1 MLAYSLKI
9 AWRYFFSKSSQ
20 TVINRI
26 NGFAFFMVVIAT
38 ASLFIVLSAFGGLK
52 AFGLSFSESFDP
64 DYEIKPLQGKYFNV
78 SDSLLSKIE
87 SLPEIIAIAPQI
99 EEKVFLSYD
108 QKNQVAYLKAVPP
121 NYTSVVAIDSLIALG
136 EWLSFDGSD
145 VVLGFSIA
153 GNLSVGVYDYTSFLN
168 IKVPKKKKQ
177 TLLDQNPFKQVNALT
192 VGLYQINE
200 ELDKKYVFSRLELAQ
215 NLLDLQPQEY
225 TSLVLKTQPTLSK
238 SELAEL
244 LKPLI
249 KKPIQLIS
257 RAEQNT
263 ALYKMLN
270 MEHLAIYFIFTL
282 VMIIALFNVV
292 GALIMMIIDKKGQM
306 KIIQSMGATPKGIY
320 QIFFILGLLI
330 CIFGGSVGL
339 VFGVI
344 IVMLQSAFPFI
355 YVPGTTLAYPVV
367 FEAENL
373 LIVIGTLLVLG
384 ALSTAWATRGLG
396 KELRNQTI

>member
-1 MLAYSLKI
+1 
-9 AWRYFFSKSSQ
+9 
-20 TVINRI
+20 
-26 NGFAFFMVVIAT
+26 
-38 ASLFIVLSAFGGLK
+38 
-52 AFGLSFSESFDP
+52 
-64 DYEIKPLQGKYFNV
+64 
-78 SDSLLSKIE
+78 
-87 SLPEIIAIAPQI
+87 
-99 EEKVFLSYD
+99 
-108 QKNQVAYLKAVPP
+108 
-121 NYTSVVAIDSLIALG
+121 
-136 EWLSFDGSD
+136 
-145 VVLGFSIA
+145 
-153 GNLSVGVYDYTSFLN
+153 
-168 IKVPKKKKQ
+168 
-177 TLLDQNPFKQVNALT
+177 
-192 VGLYQINE
+192 
-200 ELDKKYVFSRLELAQ
+200 
-215 NLLDLQPQEY
+215 
-225 TSLVLKTQPTLSK
+225 
-238 SELAEL
+238 
-244 LKPLI
+244 
-249 KKPIQLIS
+249 
-257 RAEQNT
+257 
-263 ALYKMLN
+263 

-384 ALSTAWATRGLG
+384 TLSTAWATRGLG